1 MLLPINVADVIT
13 TLLPLVECILAD
25 VIAMMP
31 WCYVTTN
38 VDVKLADVIA
48 KWQME

>member
-1 MLLPINVADVIT
+1 MLLPVNVADVIAT
-13 TLLPLVECILAD
+13 VLPLVECVLAD

-31 WCYVTTN
+31 WCYATTN
-38 VDVKLADVIA
+38 VDVYLADVNA